1 MFNAKF
7 NYKSDPRHANDLW
20 KCNSCQSAI
29 ESQDHVLWCPSYS
42 SLREG
47 KNIDD
52 DEDLSEYLKKV
63 LIIRDKLNLIK

>member
-1 MFNAKF
+1 MFNVKF
-7 NYKSDPRHANDLW
+7 NYKSDPRHSNKLW
-20 KCNSCQSAI
+20 KCNSCQSGI

-47 KNIDD
+47 KNIDN
-52 DEDLSEYLKKV
+52 DEDLAEYLKNV